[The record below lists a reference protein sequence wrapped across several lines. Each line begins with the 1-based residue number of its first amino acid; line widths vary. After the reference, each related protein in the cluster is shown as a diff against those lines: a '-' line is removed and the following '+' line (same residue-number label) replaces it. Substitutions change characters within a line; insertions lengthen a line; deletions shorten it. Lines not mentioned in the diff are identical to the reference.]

1 MRVLAHANL
10 KHGWNMDL
18 GSLERFAEMLS
29 ELIVRAIDLN
39 KIVGDIYFEYIFII
53 TWT

>member
-1 MRVLAHANL
+1 MFRVLTHANL

-18 GSLERFAEMLS
+18 GSLKRFAEMLS

-39 KIVGDIYFEYIFII
+39 KIVGDYILNIYL
-53 TWT
+53 